1 MIALLADAFVKATV
15 LLLLA
20 AGGTAT
26 DERTVLCVLT
36 HDPKFDVPLLKAA
49 LPLPVA
55 VICELLGLPPSERD
69 VFIAWGRDLA
79 PRFDIDVFR
88 DEEVNRRGD
97 DAAVALMAY
106 FDDLL
111 DHAGD
116 WTSRLFPE
124 LSVETRLSFERPAE
138 ALLTE
143 AAAPGA
149 VAVVV
154 GSRGLSGIAAA
165 FVGSVGIELAARAPV
180 PVIVLPRDHAS
191 AHGVRSRVIVGV
203 DGSEPSR
210 RALEFAFSQ
219 AEFADT
225 DLVAV
230 SAWQPLVAFAAATG
244 PIPPELFDDATAAET
259 ARQALEEELTDLR
272 LLRPNVRVHMRVV
285 RAHPVV
291 ALLEEATPADLIV
304 VGSRGR
310 GGFRGLLLGSVSH
323 SVLHGA
329 RGPVAILR

>member
-1 MIALLADAFVKATV
+1 MNGASTTRWLIVGVDGSDSSRHALEWSAHQAMLRGLGVLIVAATRPLAMNGF
-15 LLLLA
+15 
-20 AGGTAT
+20 GWWPGTEQRA
-26 DERTVLCVLT
+26 
-36 HDPKFDVPLLKAA
+36 
-49 LPLPVA
+49 
-55 VICELLGLPPSERD
+55 
-69 VFIAWGRDLA
+69 
-79 PRFDIDVFR
+79 
-88 DEEVNRRGD
+88 EEAEGSGAQR
-97 DAAVALMAY
+97 
-106 FDDLL
+106 LL
-111 DHAGD
+111 DHAYD
-116 WTSRLFPE
+116 WISRLFPE
-124 LSVETRLSFERPAE
+124 LSVRTRLSFDRPAQALIEE
-138 ALLTE
+138 ASS
-143 AAAPGA
+143 PGA
-149 VAVVV
+149 AAVVV

-165 FVGSVGIELAARAPV
+165 FVGSVGIELAARSPV
-180 PVIVLPRDHAS
+180 PVIVLPRDHAA

-210 RALEFAFSQ
+210 RALEFAFNQ

-244 PIPPELFDDATAAET
+244 PIPPELFDDATAAEA
-259 ARQALEEELTDLR
+259 ARQALDEELMDLR
-272 LLRPNVRVHMRVV
+272 LIRPNVRVHTRVV

>member
-1 MIALLADAFVKATV
+1 MNGASTTRWVIVGVDGSDSSRHALEWSAHQAMIRGLGVLIIAAARPLA
-15 LLLLA
+15 
-20 AGGTAT
+20 
-26 DERTVLCVLT
+26 T
-36 HDPKFDVPLLKAA
+36 HDFGWWSGAEQRA
-49 LPLPVA
+49 
-55 VICELLGLPPSERD
+55 
-69 VFIAWGRDLA
+69 
-79 PRFDIDVFR
+79 
-88 DEEVNRRGD
+88 D
-97 DAAVALMAY
+97 DAEGSGARR
-106 FDDLL
+106 LL
-111 DHAGD
+111 DHAHD
-116 WTSRLFPE
+116 WVARLFPE
-124 LSVETRLSFERPAE
+124 LAVRTRLSFDRPAQALVEE
-138 ALLTE
+138 ASS
-143 AAAPGA
+143 PGA
-149 VAVVV
+149 AAVVV

-165 FVGSVGIELAARAPV
+165 FVGSVGIELAARSAV
-180 PVIVLPRDHAS
+180 PVIVLPRDHAA

-210 RALEFAFSQ
+210 RALEFAFNQ

-244 PIPPELFDDATAAET
+244 PIPPELFDDATAAEA
-259 ARQALEEELTDLR
+259 ARQALDEELVDLR
-272 LLRPNVRVHMRVV
+272 LVRPHVRVSTRVV

>member
-1 MIALLADAFVKATV
+1 MNGASTTRWLIVGVDGSDSSRHALEWSAHQAMLRGLGVLIVAAARPLATNGFGWWPETEQRTEEAEGSGARR
-15 LLLLA
+15 LLEHA
-20 AGGTAT
+20 
-26 DERTVLCVLT
+26 
-36 HDPKFDVPLLKAA
+36 HDW
-49 LPLPVA
+49 VA
-55 VICELLGLPPSERD
+55 
-69 VFIAWGRDLA
+69 
-79 PRFDIDVFR
+79 
-88 DEEVNRRGD
+88 
-97 DAAVALMAY
+97 
-106 FDDLL
+106 
-111 DHAGD
+111 
-116 WTSRLFPE
+116 RLFPE
-124 LSVETRLSFERPAE
+124 LSVRTRLSFDRPAQALIEE
-138 ALLTE
+138 AS
-143 AAAPGA
+143 APGA
-149 VAVVV
+149 AAVVV

-165 FVGSVGIELAARAPV
+165 FVGSVGIELAARSPV
-180 PVIVLPRDHAS
+180 PVIVLPRDHAA

-210 RALEFAFSQ
+210 RALEFAFNQ

-244 PIPPELFDDATAAET
+244 PIPPELFDDATAAEA
-259 ARQALEEELTDLR
+259 ARQALDEELMDLR
-272 LLRPNVRVHMRVV
+272 LLRSNVRVHTRVV

>member
-1 MIALLADAFVKATV
+1 MNGASTTRWVIVGVDGTDSSRHALEWSA
-15 LLLLA
+15 
-20 AGGTAT
+20 
-26 DERTVLCVLT
+26 
-36 HDPKFDVPLLKAA
+36 HQAA
-49 LPLPVA
+49 LRGLGVRIVAAASPLAMEGFGVWGGA
-55 VICELLGLPPSERD
+55 EERSD
-69 VFIAWGRDLA
+69 DRKGAGA
-79 PRFDIDVFR
+79 
-88 DEEVNRRGD
+88 RR
-97 DAAVALMAY
+97 
-106 FDDLL
+106 LL
-111 DHAGD
+111 DHADD
-116 WTSRLFPE
+116 WVSRLFPE
-124 LSVETRLSFERPAE
+124 LTVQTRLSFARPAE
-138 ALLTE
+138 ALLAE
-143 AAAPGA
+143 AAAPGV
-149 VAVVV
+149 VAAVV

-180 PVIVLPRDHAS
+180 PVIVLPKDHAA

-210 RALEFAFSQ
+210 RALEFAFTQ

-225 DLVAV
+225 ELVAV

-244 PIPPELFDDATAAET
+244 PIPPELFDDATAAEA
-259 ARQALEEELTDLR
+259 ARQALDEELTDLR
-272 LLRPNVRVHMRVV
+272 LIRPNVRVHTRVV

-329 RGPVAILR
+329 QGPVAILR

>member
-1 MIALLADAFVKATV
+1 MNGATTTRWVVVGVDGSDSSRHALEWSAQQAMLRGLGVSVVAAARPLATEGFGVWPTV
-15 LLLLA
+15 EHPA
-20 AGGTAT
+20 DEAEGAGA
-26 DERTVLCVLT
+26 
-36 HDPKFDVPLLKAA
+36 
-49 LPLPVA
+49 
-55 VICELLGLPPSERD
+55 
-69 VFIAWGRDLA
+69 
-79 PRFDIDVFR
+79 
-88 DEEVNRRGD
+88 RR
-97 DAAVALMAY
+97 
-106 FDDLL
+106 LL
-111 DHAGD
+111 DHAHD
-116 WTSRLFPE
+116 WVSRLFPE
-124 LSVETRLSFERPAE
+124 LAVRTRLSFDRPAQALVAE
-138 ALLTE
+138 ASE
-143 AAAPGA
+143 PGVA
-149 VAVVV
+149 AVVV

-180 PVIVLPRDHAS
+180 PVIVLPRAHAA

-210 RALEFAFSQ
+210 RALEFAFDQ

-244 PIPPELFDDATAAET
+244 PIPPELFDDATAAEA
-259 ARQALEEELTDLR
+259 ARQALDEELMDLR
-272 LLRPNVRVHMRVV
+272 LVRPNVRVHTRVV

>member
-1 MIALLADAFVKATV
+1 MNGATTTRWLIVGVDGTDSSRHALEWSAHQASLRGLGVRIVAAANPLATEDFGVW
-15 LLLLA
+15 
-20 AGGTAT
+20 G
-26 DERTVLCVLT
+26 DEEERTE
-36 HDPKFDVPLLKAA
+36 DGPGAGA
-49 LPLPVA
+49 
-55 VICELLGLPPSERD
+55 
-69 VFIAWGRDLA
+69 
-79 PRFDIDVFR
+79 
-88 DEEVNRRGD
+88 RR
-97 DAAVALMAY
+97 
-106 FDDLL
+106 LL
-111 DHAGD
+111 DRASD

-124 LSVETRLSFERPAE
+124 LSVQTRLSYSRPTE

-143 AAAPGA
+143 AADPGA

-165 FVGSVGIELAARAPV
+165 FVGSVGIELAARSPL

-210 RALEFAFSQ
+210 HALEFAFSQ
-219 AEFADT
+219 AEFGDT

-244 PIPPELFDDATAAET
+244 PIPPELFDDATAAEA
-259 ARQALEEELTDLR
+259 ARHALDEELMDLR
-272 LLRPNVRVHMRVV
+272 LLRPEVRVHTRVV

>member
-1 MIALLADAFVKATV
+1 MNGASTTRWLIVGVDGSDSSRHALEWSAHQAMLRGLGVLIVAAARPLATNGFGWWPETEQRTEEAEGSGARR
-15 LLLLA
+15 LLEHA
-20 AGGTAT
+20 
-26 DERTVLCVLT
+26 
-36 HDPKFDVPLLKAA
+36 HDW
-49 LPLPVA
+49 VA
-55 VICELLGLPPSERD
+55 
-69 VFIAWGRDLA
+69 
-79 PRFDIDVFR
+79 
-88 DEEVNRRGD
+88 
-97 DAAVALMAY
+97 
-106 FDDLL
+106 
-111 DHAGD
+111 
-116 WTSRLFPE
+116 RLFPE
-124 LSVETRLSFERPAE
+124 LSVRTRLSFDRPAQALIEE
-138 ALLTE
+138 AS
-143 AAAPGA
+143 APGA
-149 VAVVV
+149 AAVVV

-165 FVGSVGIELAARAPV
+165 FVGSVGIELAARSPV
-180 PVIVLPRDHAS
+180 PVIVLPRDHAA

-210 RALEFAFSQ
+210 RALEFAFNQ

-244 PIPPELFDDATAAET
+244 PIPPELFDDATAAEA
-259 ARQALEEELTDLR
+259 ARQALDEELMDLR
-272 LLRPNVRVHMRVV
+272 LLRPNVRVHTRVV

>member
-1 MIALLADAFVKATV
+1 MNGAATTRWVIVGVDGTDSSRHALEWSAHQASLRGLGVRIVAAANPLATEDLGVW
-15 LLLLA
+15 
-20 AGGTAT
+20 GGTGEHTEDGPGAG
-26 DERTVLCVLT
+26 
-36 HDPKFDVPLLKAA
+36 A
-49 LPLPVA
+49 
-55 VICELLGLPPSERD
+55 
-69 VFIAWGRDLA
+69 
-79 PRFDIDVFR
+79 
-88 DEEVNRRGD
+88 RR
-97 DAAVALMAY
+97 
-106 FDDLL
+106 LL

-116 WTSRLFPE
+116 WASRLFPE
-124 LSVETRLSFERPAE
+124 LAVQTRVSFSRPAE

-143 AAAPGA
+143 TADPGA

-165 FVGSVGIELAARAPV
+165 FVGSVGIELAARSPV

-210 RALEFAFSQ
+210 HALEFAFSQ

-244 PIPPELFDDATAAET
+244 PIPPELFDDATAAEA
-259 ARQALEEELTDLR
+259 ARHALDEELTDLR
-272 LLRPNVRVHMRVV
+272 LLRPEVRVQTRVV

-291 ALLEEATPADLIV
+291 ALLEEATPADLVV

-329 RGPVAILR
+329 RGPVAIVR

>member
-1 MIALLADAFVKATV
+1 MNGAATARWVIVGVDGTDSSRHALEWSAHQAVLRGLGVRIVAAASPLATEDFGVWDEAEENDGGGPG
-15 LLLLA
+15 
-20 AGGTAT
+20 AGA
-26 DERTVLCVLT
+26 
-36 HDPKFDVPLLKAA
+36 
-49 LPLPVA
+49 
-55 VICELLGLPPSERD
+55 
-69 VFIAWGRDLA
+69 
-79 PRFDIDVFR
+79 
-88 DEEVNRRGD
+88 RR
-97 DAAVALMAY
+97 
-106 FDDLL
+106 LL
-111 DHAGD
+111 DHARD
-116 WTSRLFPE
+116 WVARLFPE
-124 LSVETRLSFERPAE
+124 LSVQTRLSFSRPAE
-138 ALLTE
+138 ALVTE
-143 AAAPGA
+143 AASPGA

-165 FVGSVGIELAARAPV
+165 FVGSVGIELAARAAV
-180 PVIVLPRDHAS
+180 PVIVLPRDHAA

-230 SAWQPLVAFAAATG
+230 NAWQPLVAFAAATG
-244 PIPPELFDDATAAET
+244 PIPPELFDDATAAEA
-259 ARQALEEELTDLR
+259 ARQALDEELADLQ
-272 LLRPNVRVHMRVV
+272 LLHPGVRVRTRVV

>member
-1 MIALLADAFVKATV
+1 MNGATTTRWLIVGVDGTDSSRHALEWSAHQATLRGLGVRIVAAANPLATEDFGVWGDEGGRIEEGPG
-15 LLLLA
+15 
-20 AGGTAT
+20 AGA
-26 DERTVLCVLT
+26 
-36 HDPKFDVPLLKAA
+36 
-49 LPLPVA
+49 
-55 VICELLGLPPSERD
+55 
-69 VFIAWGRDLA
+69 
-79 PRFDIDVFR
+79 
-88 DEEVNRRGD
+88 RR
-97 DAAVALMAY
+97 
-106 FDDLL
+106 LL
-111 DHAGD
+111 DRASD

-124 LSVETRLSFERPAE
+124 LSVQTRLSYSRPTE

-165 FVGSVGIELAARAPV
+165 FVGSVGIELAARSPL

-203 DGSEPSR
+203 DGSGPSR
-210 RALEFAFSQ
+210 HALEFAFSQ

-244 PIPPELFDDATAAET
+244 PIPPELFDDATAAEA
-259 ARQALEEELTDLR
+259 ARHALEEELTDLR
-272 LLRPNVRVHMRVV
+272 LLRPDVRVHTRVV

>member
-1 MIALLADAFVKATV
+1 MNGAATARWVIVGVDGTDSSRHALEWSAHQAALRGLGVRIVAAAGPVSADDFGVWDGAGEHTGGGAGAGAR
-15 LLLLA
+15 LLL
-20 AGGTAT
+20 
-26 DERTVLCVLT
+26 DR
-36 HDPKFDVPLLKAA
+36 
-49 LPLPVA
+49 
-55 VICELLGLPPSERD
+55 
-69 VFIAWGRDLA
+69 
-79 PRFDIDVFR
+79 
-88 DEEVNRRGD
+88 
-97 DAAVALMAY
+97 
-106 FDDLL
+106 
-111 DHAGD
+111 AGD

-124 LSVETRLSFERPAE
+124 LSVQTRLSHARPADALVAE
-138 ALLTE
+138 AS
-143 AAAPGA
+143 APDA

-165 FVGSVGIELAARAPV
+165 FVGSVGIELAARSPV
-180 PVIVLPRDHAS
+180 PVVVLPRDHAS

-203 DGSEPSR
+203 DGSGPSR
-210 RALEFAFSQ
+210 HAMEFAFSQ
-219 AEFADT
+219 AAFADA

-244 PIPPELFDDATAAET
+244 PIPPELFDDATAAEA
-259 ARQALEEELTDLR
+259 ARHALEEELADLR
-272 LLRPNVRVHMRVV
+272 LLHPEVRVHTRVV